1 MNMEAV
7 LILGCFVFSPGG
19 PDECGLA
26 TLTPKAPNDNT
37 PEMVREAYC
46 KRSQAV
52 LAREYPG
59 AEITRC
65 EVWIDPNYEPLG
77 GIET

>member
-1 MNMEAV
+1 MKMEIV
-7 LILGCFVFSPGG
+7 LILVCFVFSPGG

-37 PEMVREAYC
+37 PEMVRDAYC
-46 KRSQAV
+46 TRSRSL

-65 EVWIDPNYEPLG
+65 EIWKDPNFEPLG
-77 GIET
+77 GVET